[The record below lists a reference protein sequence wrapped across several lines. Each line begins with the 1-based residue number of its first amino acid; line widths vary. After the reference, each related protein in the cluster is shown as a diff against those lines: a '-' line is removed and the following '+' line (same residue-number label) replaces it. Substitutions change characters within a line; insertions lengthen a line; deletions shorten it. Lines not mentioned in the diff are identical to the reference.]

1 MGYEWFI
8 SLRYLKARRRQG
20 FISLIS
26 LISVAGV
33 TVGVMALIVVLAV
46 MTGFTDSLREKILGI
61 NSHIV
66 IQKLGLGITDYR
78 EVSAMVLQA
87 DGVVA
92 ATPYTYSQTMLSVP
106 DASSGVVV
114 RGIDPATANNVLSLS
129 KQLVEGSVE
138 ALDDEK
144 QQTDASATGKSAT
157 RSLPGIIL
165 GKEIART
172 LRVDIGDN
180 IRLFSPSG
188 PLTPMG
194 VIPKIKTCRVV
205 GIFDTGMYE
214 YDSSLAYVSL
224 TTAQDFLELG
234 EAVHGLELKVDD
246 IYKASAIAKE
256 LEKKLGFGYVVKDW
270 ISMNK
275 NLFSALKLEK
285 TAMFIV
291 LALIVLVAAFNIIST
306 LIMVVMSKGK
316 DIAILK
322 SMGAT
327 SKGIMKIF
335 IYEGLVI
342 GLAGTVLGVIGG
354 LALCEVLSRYQFIK
368 LPSDVYPITTLPVK
382 VLPMDVTLIAVSAAL
397 ITLLATIYPS
407 WQASKIDP
415 AVALRYE

>member
-26 LISVAGV
+26 IISVAGV

-66 IQKLGLGITDYR
+66 IQRLGRGITDYR
-78 EVSAMVLQA
+78 KVSAMVLQTE
-87 DGVVA
+87 GVLA

-129 KQLVEGSVE
+129 NQLVEGSVD
-138 ALDDEK
+138 ALNNEK
-144 QQTDASATGKSAT
+144 QETDASSTSSKAP

-165 GKEIART
+165 GKEIARS
-172 LRVDIGDN
+172 LRVDMGDN

-224 TTAQDFLELG
+224 TTAQDFLELN

-246 IYKASAIAKE
+246 IYKASVIAKE

-342 GLAGTVLGVIGG
+342 GLTGTVLGVIGG

-382 VLPMDVTLIAVSAAL
+382 ILPMDVTLVAVSAAL

-407 WQASKIDP
+407 WKASKIDP